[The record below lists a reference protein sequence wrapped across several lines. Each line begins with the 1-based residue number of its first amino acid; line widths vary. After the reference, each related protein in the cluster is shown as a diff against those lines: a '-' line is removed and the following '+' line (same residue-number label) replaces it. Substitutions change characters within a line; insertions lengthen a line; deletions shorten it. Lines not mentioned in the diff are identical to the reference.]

1 MNNDSIW
8 IDTTQA
14 LIYEYIEKQT
24 LLSHL
29 EKELK
34 QIKEKHNTARLEF
47 FDIIDR
53 YTENLKKQTGITDV

>member
-8 IDTTQA
+8 IDTTQS

-34 QIKEKHNTARLEF
+34 QIKEKNNTARLEF

-53 YTENLKKQTGITDV
+53 YTENLQKQNGIKNV